1 MTEQKIDKK
10 SAIPGNVD
18 RAAEVFG
25 KYGDFIRSVTHF
37 HVKNEAEAE
46 DLFQDLFLSLVA
58 KPIPQEVQNVKAF
71 LYKVIT
77 DSVKDTFR
85 RVERY
90 QSRIRRY
97 AERNVRIIENRPE
110 NVLMEAEE
118 TKKMFA
124 LIERHLPQ
132 KEALAVTLR
141 YKDNCNTVEVAE
153 KMGIKPRS
161 VSRYVSVGLKKALHV
176 FCEK

>member
-1 MTEQKIDKK
+1 VLPVTIKEK
-10 SAIPGNVD
+10 SGTRSNVD
-18 RAAEVFG
+18 QATEVFDE
-25 KYGDFIRSVTHF
+25 YGEFIRSVIDF
-37 HVKNEAEAE
+37 HVRDETLSD
-46 DLFQDLFLSLVA
+46 DLFQDLFLFLVS
-58 KPIPQEVQNVKAF
+58 KPIPEEVQNVKAF